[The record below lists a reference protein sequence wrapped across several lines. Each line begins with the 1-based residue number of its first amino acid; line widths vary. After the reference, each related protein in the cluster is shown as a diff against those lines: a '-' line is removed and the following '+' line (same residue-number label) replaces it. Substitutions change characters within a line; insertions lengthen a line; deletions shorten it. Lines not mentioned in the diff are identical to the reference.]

1 MFAARLL
8 DGLGRKHREMIENR
22 YYSKSRVS
30 LYGAESMSINPKN
43 RSRLEE
49 TVSIWLAVIFIVANV
64 AYFLLI
70 PALGLEGQPSQ
81 GWMWAVVPVIDMLYI
96 AVQAFCL
103 ILSGARSNVFGF
115 TDIAVSWASSVI
127 MGVLACWALFSPS
140 VSLSPFQTMVLVC
153 NLVAA
158 AAESGLTQFGRM
170 AFSKRIIGF
179 GG

>member
-1 MFAARLL
+1 MHHPVFEGSIGRHFSPAR
-8 DGLGRKHREMIENR
+8 IE
-22 YYSKSRVS
+22 S
-30 LYGAESMSINPKN
+30 LYMTPQK
-43 RSRLEE
+43 RSKLEE
-49 TVSIWLAVIFIVANV
+49 SISIWLALIFIASNV

-70 PALGLEGQPSQ
+70 QAFGLRGQPTQ
-81 GWMWAVVPVIDMLYI
+81 GWMWAIVPVLDMLYI

-103 ILSGARSNVFGF
+103 ILSGARSNQFGF
-115 TDIAVSWASSVI
+115 TDIAVSWASSVV
-127 MGVLACWALFSPS
+127 MGVLACWALFSPT

-158 AAESGLTQFGRM
+158 VAESGLTQFGRM

>member
-1 MFAARLL
+1 
-8 DGLGRKHREMIENR
+8 
-22 YYSKSRVS
+22 V
-30 LYGAESMSINPKN
+30 
-43 RSRLEE
+43 
-49 TVSIWLAVIFIVANV
+49 V
-64 AYFLLI
+64 YFLLI

-96 AVQAFCL
+96 SVQAFCL
-103 ILSGARSNVFGF
+103 ILSGSRSHQFGF

-127 MGVLACWALFSPS
+127 MGVLACWALFSPH
-140 VSLSPFQTMVLVC
+140 VTLSPFQTMVLVC